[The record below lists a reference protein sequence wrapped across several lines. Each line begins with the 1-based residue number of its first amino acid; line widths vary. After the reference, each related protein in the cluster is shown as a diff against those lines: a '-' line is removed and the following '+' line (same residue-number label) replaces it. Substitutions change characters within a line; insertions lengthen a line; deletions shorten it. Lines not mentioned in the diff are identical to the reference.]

1 MAGVAAPLRAD
12 PPAGLWARCGDTPPG
27 RKAKDKTS
35 GTPVTNFK
43 HSTKKYKK
51 AMRHN
56 SDLDRDKD
64 GIARSGSPD
73 TPRSAPTCWPGC

>member
-1 MAGVAAPLRAD
+1 MASMVPCRPTRVAWREFED
-12 PPAGLWARCGDTPPG
+12 HEARSPHRRRLCN
-27 RKAKDKTS
+27 RTS

-64 GIARSGSPD
+64 GIACEKR
-73 TPRSAPTCWPGC
+73 